1 LTPDGI
7 VVINIANRY
16 LNFEPVLGNMA
27 EAMGMKA
34 MIQGGFEHAEEVKY
48 GTNWV
53 VMAPS
58 MEAFGSLPKKETT
71 LDRGDESWT
80 EKWVPLDPDS
90 AHGVWTDNYSNLP
103 GILK

>member
-1 LTPDGI
+1 M
-7 VVINIANRY
+7 VINIANRY

-27 EAMGMKA
+27 EAVGMKA

-58 MEAFGSLPKKETT
+58 LAAFGALTKKESTFERNGET
-71 LDRGDESWT
+71 WT
-80 EKWVPLDPDS
+80 EKWSPLNPDRGF
-90 AHGVWTDNYSNLP
+90 GVWTDDYSNLP